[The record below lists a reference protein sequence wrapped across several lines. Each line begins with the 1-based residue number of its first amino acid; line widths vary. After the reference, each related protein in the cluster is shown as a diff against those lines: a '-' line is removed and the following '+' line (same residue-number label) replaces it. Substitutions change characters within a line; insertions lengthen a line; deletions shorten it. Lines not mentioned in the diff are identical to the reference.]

1 MPNLGFVSGHDFS
14 RAVKEGKRIGL
25 LAPALAHPALN
36 TSRIYGSEP
45 CQSRLVHLLG
55 REKSAGA
62 KAQIVVGLFLAR
74 LKSCPDTKH
83 QSGDS
88 RKLAHS
94 VDLDLSAISEM

>member
-1 MPNLGFVSGHDFS
+1 MYL
-14 RAVKEGKRIGL
+14 AGKKAQGL
-25 LAPALAHPALN
+25 
-36 TSRIYGSEP
+36 
-45 CQSRLVHLLG
+45 
-55 REKSAGA
+55 

-83 QSGDS
+83 QCGDS

>member
-1 MPNLGFVSGHDFS
+1 MSAKGYKPGTRKNIKNPGVTTPS
-14 RAVKEGKRIGL
+14 AVGR
-25 LAPALAHPALN
+25 LN
-36 TSRIYGSEP
+36 TWEKRARI
-45 CQSRLVHLLG
+45 VW
-55 REKSAGA
+55 
-62 KAQIVVGLFLAR
+62 GLFRLTRIVR